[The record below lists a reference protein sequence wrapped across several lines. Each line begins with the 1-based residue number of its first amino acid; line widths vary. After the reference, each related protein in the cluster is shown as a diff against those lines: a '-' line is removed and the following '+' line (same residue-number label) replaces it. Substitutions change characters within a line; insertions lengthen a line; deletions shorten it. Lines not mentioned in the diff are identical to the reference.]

1 MSIIKVILVDDHNLV
16 RHAIRVLLEQSQEIA
31 VAAEA
36 DSGLNLMP
44 LIDSIRP
51 DVVILD
57 IVMPGLNGLDTL
69 RQLSHDWP
77 DIRAI
82 ILSMYDDEEYVL
94 RAIANGAWGYV
105 VKNSTASDLVQA
117 IFAVLRGEHY
127 LSPILAKR
135 AVEIYFQQ
143 AVQGVNNAYLGL
155 TTREREVLQLTAE
168 GHTNTQIAERLSISR
183 RTVEGHRANI
193 LRKLNLSS
201 KLELIRYAI
210 RQGIIPSS
218 ADNSRSE

>member
-1 MSIIKVILVDDHNLV
+1 
-16 RHAIRVLLEQSQEIA
+16 
-31 VAAEA
+31 
-36 DSGLNLMP
+36 
-44 LIDSIRP
+44 
-51 DVVILD
+51 
-57 IVMPGLNGLDTL
+57 LDTL

-127 LSPILAKR
+127 LSPILAQR

-143 AVQGVNNAYLGL
+143 AIQGVNNAYLGL

-168 GHTNTQIAERLSISR
+168 GHSNTQIAERLSISR

-210 RQGIIPSS
+210 HQGIIPAS
-218 ADNSRSE
+218 ADNSRTD